1 MLESKEDMVKMII
14 RVPAEFREQIRN
26 IAKKSRRSMNSE
38 VIHRLETSFETIE
51 QCTQNKTGSN
61 NK

>member
-14 RVPAEFREQIRN
+14 RVPAGFREQIRSF
-26 IAKKSRRSMNSE
+26 AKESRRSMNSE
-38 VIHRLETSFETIE
+38 VIHRLETSFGTVEE
-51 QCTQNKTGSN
+51 SPVSKTGSN

>member
-26 IAKKSRRSMNSE
+26 IAKESRRSMNSE
-38 VIHRLETSFETIE
+38 VIYRLETSFGTIE